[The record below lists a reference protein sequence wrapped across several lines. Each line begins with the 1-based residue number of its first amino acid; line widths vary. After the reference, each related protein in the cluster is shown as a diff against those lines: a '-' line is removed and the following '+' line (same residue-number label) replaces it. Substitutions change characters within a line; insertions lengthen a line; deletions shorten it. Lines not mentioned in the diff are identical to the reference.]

1 MRRLFL
7 LLTAVLLLVFALTSC
22 GGGGSAGGDTPSASP
37 LYYANWWCTTNQCS
51 SVMGGNSGSAGPFI
65 SLNACEQWR
74 QNYILTSVCET
85 SPGGGSS
92 DLTPPTISS
101 SNPSNG
107 TTGVAVN
114 TAISV
119 TFSEAMDPASVTGT
133 SFTVM
138 TGSTAVPGSV
148 NYSGTTATFTP
159 TGSLAYSTSYTATVT
174 TGAKDLAGNALA
186 ANYVWNF
193 NTGTASDTTPPM
205 ISSTSPASGATGVG
219 VNTAISVTFSEAM
232 DPASVTGTS
241 FTVMTGSTAVPGSVN
256 YSGTTATFTPTGSLA
271 YSTSYTAT
279 VTTGAKDLAGNALA
293 SNHAWGFGTTTA
305 PPPTKHY
312 IFITSLSYDGDLK
325 SAGGGST
332 GLEGADKICANHAAG
347 GALGGTWKAWLSDST
362 TNAIDRINDV
372 GPWYLVGTDTV
383 VFNNKANLATV
394 PLIYIYISELGI
406 APPLYT
412 NAWTGTLTGGT
423 KSTDLCADW
432 TNNTL
437 SVRGLRGYVYLVT
450 TNWTQSAS
458 PTCNSTEHLYCIQQ

>member
-1 MRRLFL
+1 MVSMGTGMRLILPVAILRVEELQIALNLSCRCADKLCVENKTLFLITRHRAERMRESVEGRKSIRRNQGGAMRRLFL

-107 TTGVAVN
+107 TTGVA
-114 TAISV
+114 
-119 TFSEAMDPASVTGT
+119 
-133 SFTVM
+133 
-138 TGSTAVPGSV
+138 
-148 NYSGTTATFTP
+148 
-159 TGSLAYSTSYTATVT
+159 
-174 TGAKDLAGNALA
+174 
-186 ANYVWNF
+186 
-193 NTGTASDTTPPM
+193 
-205 ISSTSPASGATGVG
+205 

>member
-1 MRRLFL
+1 MGTGMRLILPVAILRVEELQIALNLSCRCADKLCVENKTLFLITRHRAERMRESVEGRKSIRRNQGGAMRRLFL

-107 TTGVAVN
+107 TTGVA
-114 TAISV
+114 
-119 TFSEAMDPASVTGT
+119 
-133 SFTVM
+133 
-138 TGSTAVPGSV
+138 
-148 NYSGTTATFTP
+148 
-159 TGSLAYSTSYTATVT
+159 
-174 TGAKDLAGNALA
+174 
-186 ANYVWNF
+186 
-193 NTGTASDTTPPM
+193 
-205 ISSTSPASGATGVG
+205 

>member
-107 TTGVAVN
+107 TTGVA
-114 TAISV
+114 
-119 TFSEAMDPASVTGT
+119 
-133 SFTVM
+133 
-138 TGSTAVPGSV
+138 
-148 NYSGTTATFTP
+148 
-159 TGSLAYSTSYTATVT
+159 
-174 TGAKDLAGNALA
+174 
-186 ANYVWNF
+186 
-193 NTGTASDTTPPM
+193 
-205 ISSTSPASGATGVG
+205 